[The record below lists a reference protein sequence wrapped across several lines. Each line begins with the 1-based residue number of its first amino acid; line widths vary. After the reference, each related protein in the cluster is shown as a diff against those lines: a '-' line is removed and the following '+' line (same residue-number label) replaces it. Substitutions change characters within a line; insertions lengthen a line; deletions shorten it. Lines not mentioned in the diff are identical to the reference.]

1 MPVKLALQVLDGP
14 QKGKVITMRENY
26 VFSSVFFGDPEMAAI
41 HAEIYL
47 DSNFLW
53 KVRALDGNKIR
64 AGSSE
69 GVSLSLL
76 NGLIF
81 HMGQTGFKVV
91 EKVKSTTSSWEEEL
105 VEFLE
110 TDSWEPIL
118 TEFFFYLYPVRLTF
132 LQGPQTDEFYTLS
145 YGPRQMGFNSL
156 DLNIKDP
163 AQPGQI
169 AKFFQVGETAY
180 IESLCGDK
188 ILINGQP
195 FTQHPIEN
203 GDQLSFGANVVE
215 LSILK

>member
-1 MPVKLALQVLDGP
+1 MKLALQVLDGHH
-14 QKGKVITMRENY
+14 KGQIITLRENY
-26 VFSSVFFGDPEMAAI
+26 VFSSGYFGDPEMSTV

-53 KVRALDGNKIR
+53 KIRSLDGNKLR

-69 GVSLSLL
+69 GVSLSLI

-81 HMGQTGFKVV
+81 HMGQTGFKVI
-91 EKVKSTTSSWEEEL
+91 EKPKTSSPSWEDSL

-110 TDSWEPIL
+110 ADSWEPIL

-132 LQGPQTDEFYTLS
+132 LSGPQTDEFYTLS
-145 YGPRQMGFNSL
+145 YGPRTIGFNSL

-163 AQPGQI
+163 TQPGQI

-180 IESLCGDK
+180 IETLCGDK
-188 ILINGQP
+188 ILINGKP
-195 FTQHPIEN
+195 FTQHPIES
-203 GDQLSFGANVVE
+203 GDQVTFGANLVE

>member
-1 MPVKLALQVLDGP
+1 MKLALQVLDGP
-14 QKGKVITMRENY
+14 QKGKIISMRESFT
-26 VFSSVFFGDPEMAAI
+26 FSSGYFGDPEMATV

-47 DSNFLW
+47 DSNFVW
-53 KVRALDGNKIR
+53 KIRALDGNKIR

-69 GVSLSLL
+69 GVSLSLIS
-76 NGLIF
+76 GLIF
-81 HMGQTGFKVV
+81 HMGQTGFKVI
-91 EKVKSTTSSWEEEL
+91 EKHKTSVGTWEEEL
-105 VEFLE
+105 VDFLE
-110 TDSWEPIL
+110 SDTWEPIL

-145 YGPRQMGFNSL
+145 YGPRFMGFNSL

-163 AQPGQI
+163 TQPGQI

-203 GDQLSFGANVVE
+203 GDQLVFGANSVE

>member
-1 MPVKLALQVLDGP
+1 MKLALQVLDGHH
-14 QKGKVITMRENY
+14 KGQIITMRENY
-26 VFSSVFFGDPEMAAI
+26 VFSSGYFGDPEMASV

-47 DSNFLW
+47 DPNFLW
-53 KVRALDGNKIR
+53 KIRALDGNKIR

-69 GVSLSLL
+69 GVSLSLI

-81 HMGQTGFKVV
+81 HMGQTGFKVI
-91 EKVKSTTSSWEEEL
+91 EKPKSSFTTWEESL

-110 TDSWEPIL
+110 SDSWEPIL

-132 LQGPQTDEFYTLS
+132 LSGPQTDEFYTLS
-145 YGPRQMGFNSL
+145 YGPRTMGFNSL

-163 AQPGQI
+163 TQPGQI

-180 IESLCGDK
+180 IETLCGDK
-188 ILINGQP
+188 ILINGKA
-195 FTQHPIEN
+195 FTQHPIET
-203 GDQLSFGANVVE
+203 GDRVMFGANVVE

>member
-1 MPVKLALQVLDGP
+1 MKLALQVLDGHH
-14 QKGKVITMRENY
+14 KGQIIAMRENY
-26 VFSSVFFGDPEMAAI
+26 IFSSGYFGDPEMATV

-47 DSNFLW
+47 DTNFLW
-53 KVRALDGNKIR
+53 KIRALGGNKIR

-69 GVSLSLL
+69 GVSLSLIS
-76 NGLIF
+76 GLIF
-81 HMGQTGFKVV
+81 HMGQTGFKVL
-91 EKVKSTTSSWEEEL
+91 EKPKSSSPNWEEAL

-110 TDSWEPIL
+110 ADSWEPIL

-145 YGPRQMGFNSL
+145 YGPRTLGFNSL

-163 AQPGQI
+163 TQPGQI

-180 IESLCGDK
+180 IETLCGDK
-188 ILINGQP
+188 ILINGHP
-195 FTQHPIEN
+195 FTQHPIES
-203 GDQLSFGANVVE
+203 GDQLSFGANLVE

>member
-1 MPVKLALQVLDGP
+1 MKLALQVLDGP
-14 QKGKVITMRENY
+14 HKGQLITMRENY
-26 VFSSVFFGDPEMAAI
+26 IFSSGYFGDPEMSSV

-47 DSNFLW
+47 DQNFVW
-53 KVRALDGNKIR
+53 KIRALDGNKIR

-69 GVSLSLL
+69 GAQLSLIH
-76 NGLIF
+76 GLIL

-91 EKVKSTTSSWEEEL
+91 ERPQPAFEKWEEGL

-110 TDSWEPIL
+110 SDTWEPLL

-132 LQGPQTDEFYTLS
+132 LQGSQTDEFYTLS
-145 YGPRQMGFNSL
+145 YGPRVMGFNNL

-163 AQPGQI
+163 TQPEKI
-169 AKFFQVGETAY
+169 AKFFQVGETSY

-195 FTQHPIEN
+195 FSQHAIDT
-203 GDQLSFGANVVE
+203 GDRLTFGANLVE
-215 LSILK
+215 LSIIK

>member
-1 MPVKLALQVLDGP
+1 MKLALQVLDGHH
-14 QKGKVITMRENY
+14 KGQIITLRENY
-26 VFSSVFFGDPEMAAI
+26 AFSSGYFGDPEMATV

-53 KVRALDGNKIR
+53 KIRALDANKIR

-69 GVSLSLL
+69 GVSLSLIS
-76 NGLIF
+76 GLIF
-81 HMGQTGFKVV
+81 HMGQTGFKVI
-91 EKVKSTTSSWEEEL
+91 EKPKSSFANWEEAL

-110 TDSWEPIL
+110 ADSWEPIL

-132 LQGPQTDEFYTLS
+132 LSGPQTDEFYTLS
-145 YGPRQMGFNSL
+145 YGPRTMGFNSL

-163 AQPGQI
+163 TQPGQI

-188 ILINGQP
+188 ILINGKA

-203 GDQLSFGANVVE
+203 GDRVTFGANLVE

>member
-1 MPVKLALQVLDGP
+1 MRLALQVLDGP
-14 QKGKVITMRENY
+14 QKGKIISPRENFT
-26 VFSSVFFGDPEMAAI
+26 FSSDYFGDPEMSAV

-47 DSNFLW
+47 DSNFVW
-53 KVRALDGNKIR
+53 KIKALGDSKLR

-69 GVSLSLL
+69 GPSLSLIS
-76 NGLIF
+76 GLIF
-81 HMGQTGFKVV
+81 HMGQTGFKVI
-91 EKVKSTTSSWEEEL
+91 EKQKDSDATWEQKL
-105 VEFLE
+105 VSFLE
-110 TDSWEPIL
+110 AEVWEPRL

-145 YGPRQMGFNSL
+145 YGPRSMGFNSL

-163 AQPGQI
+163 TQPGQI

-180 IESLCGDK
+180 IETLCGDK
-188 ILINGQP
+188 LLMNGKL

-203 GDQLSFGANVVE
+203 GDLLTFGSNSVE

>member
-1 MPVKLALQVLDGP
+1 MKLALQVLDGHH
-14 QKGKVITMRENY
+14 KGQIITMRENY
-26 VFSSVFFGDPEMAAI
+26 IFSSGYFGDPEMATV

-47 DSNFLW
+47 DPNFLW
-53 KVRALDGNKIR
+53 KIRALNGNKIR

-69 GVSLSLL
+69 GVSLSLIS
-76 NGLIF
+76 GLIF
-81 HMGQTGFKVV
+81 HMGQTGFKVI
-91 EKVKSTTSSWEEEL
+91 EKPKSSFTTWEESL

-110 TDSWEPIL
+110 SDSWEPIL

-132 LQGPQTDEFYTLS
+132 LSGPQTDEFYTLS
-145 YGPRQMGFNSL
+145 YGPRTMGFNSL

-163 AQPGQI
+163 TQPGQI

-180 IESLCGDK
+180 IETLCGDK
-188 ILINGQP
+188 ILINGKA

-203 GDQLSFGANVVE
+203 GDRVMFGANLVE

>member
-1 MPVKLALQVLDGP
+1 MKLALQVLDGHH
-14 QKGKVITMRENY
+14 KGQIITMRENY
-26 VFSSVFFGDPEMAAI
+26 IFSSGYFGDPEMATV

-53 KVRALDGNKIR
+53 KIRALDGNKIR
-64 AGSSE
+64 AGASE

-76 NGLIF
+76 TGLIF
-81 HMGQTGFKVV
+81 HMGQTGFKVI
-91 EKVKSTTSSWEEEL
+91 EKPKSSSPNWEESL

-110 TDSWEPIL
+110 ADSWEPIL

-132 LQGPQTDEFYTLS
+132 LSGPQTDEFYTLS
-145 YGPRQMGFNSL
+145 YGPRNMGFNSL

-163 AQPGQI
+163 TQPGHI

-180 IESLCGDK
+180 IETLCGDK
-188 ILINGQP
+188 ILINGKP
-195 FTQHPIEN
+195 FTQHPIES
-203 GDQLSFGANVVE
+203 GDQVTFGANLVE

>member
-1 MPVKLALQVLDGP
+1 MKLALQVLDGHH
-14 QKGKVITMRENY
+14 KGHIITMRENY
-26 VFSSVFFGDPEMAAI
+26 IFSSGYFGDPEMASV

-53 KVRALDGNKIR
+53 KIRALGSNKIR
-64 AGSSE
+64 AGASE

-76 NGLIF
+76 SGLIF
-81 HMGQTGFKVV
+81 HMGQTGFKVI
-91 EKVKSTTSSWEEEL
+91 EKPKTTSPNWEESL
-105 VEFLE
+105 VKFLE
-110 TDSWEPIL
+110 AESWEPIL

-132 LQGPQTDEFYTLS
+132 LSGPQTDEFYTLS
-145 YGPRQMGFNSL
+145 YGPRHIGFNSL

-163 AQPGQI
+163 TQPGQI

-188 ILINGQP
+188 ILINGKP
-195 FTQHPIEN
+195 FTQHPIES
-203 GDQLSFGANVVE
+203 GDQVTFGANLVE